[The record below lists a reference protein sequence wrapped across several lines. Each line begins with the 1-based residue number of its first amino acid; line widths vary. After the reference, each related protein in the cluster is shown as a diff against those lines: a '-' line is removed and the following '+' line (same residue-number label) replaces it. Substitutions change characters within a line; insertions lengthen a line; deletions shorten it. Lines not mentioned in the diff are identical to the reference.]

1 MNESKNTT
9 SYDNTV
15 HRLGRVS
22 TIIMLLALVAVP
34 TATAILFN
42 VQVDVNKTVTAFLGA
57 FSLFGVIGTI
67 EFFSYA
73 PVLGAGGQY
82 LSSITGN
89 ISNMKLPAAL
99 SGIKLSKFEPGSKEA
114 EVVSTIAIAI
124 SSLVT
129 TAIVFLGMLF
139 ISMFLP
145 ILQSPVLAPAF
156 SNMMP
161 ALMGALAVPY
171 FMKDFKTA
179 SVPCLIAAILTLVLG
194 YSTVAGLQSYLMP
207 VFLIL
212 TVLWTRVLFAF
223 KKKEQKVESTQ
234 EQK

>member
-1 MNESKNTT
+1 MSDPKNTS
-9 SYDNTV
+9 SYDNSV
-15 HRLGRVS
+15 HRLGRGS
-22 TIIMLLALVAVP
+22 TSIMLLALLAVP

-42 VQVDVNKTVTAFLGA
+42 VQIDINKTVTAFFGA

-129 TAIVFLGMLF
+129 TAIVFFQHDAGPHGRLSGTLLYERFQNGIRTMPHCCHINTGF
-139 ISMFLP
+139 R
-145 ILQSPVLAPAF
+145 ILHCGRITIVLNAGLSCFDRFVDPSPV
-156 SNMMP
+156 
-161 ALMGALAVPY
+161 
-171 FMKDFKTA
+171 
-179 SVPCLIAAILTLVLG
+179 CL
-194 YSTVAGLQSYLMP
+194 
-207 VFLIL
+207 
-212 TVLWTRVLFAF
+212 
-223 KKKEQKVESTQ
+223 
-234 EQK
+234 